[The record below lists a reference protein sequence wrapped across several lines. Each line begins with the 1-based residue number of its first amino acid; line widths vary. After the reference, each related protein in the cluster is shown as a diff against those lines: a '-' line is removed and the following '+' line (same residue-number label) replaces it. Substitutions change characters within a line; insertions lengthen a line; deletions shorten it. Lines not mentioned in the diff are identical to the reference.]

1 MRKKVKSKKTTV
13 SITLDAD
20 LLVIVNETFSN
31 RSKFLQKCIVEE
43 LCKND
48 EIKELLKKLK
58 MIL

>member
-1 MRKKVKSKKTTV
+1 MKRKIKIKKTTV

-31 RSKFLQKCIVEE
+31 RSKFLQNCIVEE

-48 EIKELLKKLK
+48 EIKEQLKKLK
-58 MIL
+58 IIL